1 MIFSKGLD
9 MIRATLGR
17 RDGKAQL
24 PIETE
29 RQSSTGN
36 DAMKNE
42 IEQRTSDNR
51 QRIKIDLLVHDLKVP
66 LAVIEAGI
74 SSLLTRPEKY
84 GPVTEKQQKVLAR
97 VLRNTKVTQALVND
111 TLELGRSREGLM
123 NYISL
128 PLSELLEQAIGQIFD
143 LVDSDM
149 ADSIKTCASLDVLRR
164 ALQEKGLYLQL
175 DEALWCREVCIDG
188 SKATQILRNLLT
200 NALKYRKTRVEL
212 SVDLEKDGEA
222 ILFAVKDDGEGI
234 PAVFHKKIFDCYF
247 QMDATDV
254 CSVRGH
260 GLGLAGVMVLIED
273 MGGSLWLESDEGK
286 GATFRVRLPLKVDQK
301 GASAPTPPA
310 T

>member
-17 RDGKAQL
+17 RDAKAKV
-24 PIETE
+24 PIQAD
-29 RQSSTGN
+29 RQSPTGN
-36 DAMKNE
+36 DVMKNE
-42 IEQRTSDNR
+42 TEQKTSDNR

-97 VLRNTKVTQALVND
+97 VLRNTKITQALVND

-123 NYISL
+123 NYATM
-128 PLSELLEQAIGQIFD
+128 PLSELLEQAIGEIFD

-149 ADSIKTCASLDVLRR
+149 ADSIKSCASLEVLKRT
-164 ALQEKGLYLQL
+164 LEEKGLHLKL
-175 DEALWCREVCIDG
+175 DDALWCREVCLDG
-188 SKATQILRNLLT
+188 SKTTQILRNLLT
-200 NALKYRKTRVEL
+200 NALKYRKNLVEL
-212 SVDLEKDGEA
+212 SVNLEKEGDA
-222 ILFAVKDDGEGI
+222 IQFTVKDDGEGI
-234 PAVFHKKIFDCYF
+234 PAVYHKKIFDCYF

-273 MGGSLWLESDEGK
+273 MGGRLWLESDEGK
-286 GATFRVRLPLKVDQK
+286 GATFRVRLPLKTEGK
-301 GASAPTPPA
+301 ESPPPA
-310 T
+310 PNAT

>member
-17 RDGKAQL
+17 RDVRAKA
-24 PIETE
+24 PIAAE
-29 RQSSTGN
+29 RQSPTGN

-42 IEQRTSDNR
+42 TEQKTSDNR

-97 VLRNTKVTQALVND
+97 VLRNTKITQALVND

-123 NYISL
+123 NYATM
-128 PLSELLEQAIGQIFD
+128 PLSELLEQAIGEIFD

-149 ADSIKTCASLDVLRR
+149 ADSIKSCASLEVLKRT
-164 ALQEKGLYLQL
+164 LEEKGLHLKL
-175 DEALWCREVCIDG
+175 DDALWCREVCLDG
-188 SKATQILRNLLT
+188 SKTTQILRNLLT
-200 NALKYRKTRVEL
+200 NALKYRKKLVEL
-212 SVDLEKDGEA
+212 SVNLEKDGDA
-222 ILFAVKDDGEGI
+222 IQFTVKDDGEGI
-234 PAVFHKKIFDCYF
+234 PAVYHKKIFDCYF

-273 MGGSLWLESDEGK
+273 MGGRLWLESDEGK
-286 GATFRVRLPLKVDQK
+286 GATFRVRLPLKIDGK
-301 GASAPTPPA
+301 ESSPRTPTA